1 MTEQERPIDA
11 HLVADRLP
19 LEAIPLIDFG
29 PFRSGMAAERRRVA
43 AEIDQACRNIGF
55 FYIVNHGVARELV
68 EQTFTEAA
76 RFFALPPAEKAR
88 ISIARS
94 PCHRGYFALG
104 DENLDPARQTTA
116 GDFKEGIKIGRDL
129 APDHPLVLAGTPLHG
144 PNQWPSNLPGWQEAM
159 ERYYAALS
167 GLGRELMAAFGLA
180 LGLSE
185 DFFEDKLIG
194 PMATLG
200 PLHYPPQRG
209 RITEQRLGAGAHT
222 DFGCLTILAQDASG
236 GLQVQ
241 NCAGTW
247 VDAPPIDGSFVVNI
261 GDMMARWSN
270 DLYASTRHRVINL
283 SGRDRYSLPFFFD
296 PDFDAALTCLA
307 TCVSPQRPARYPP
320 TTGGQHLLDRIDAT
334 FAYRGTRL
342 PDDREDRA
350 CSD

>member
-1 MTEQERPIDA
+1 MTVQKRPIDA
-11 HLVADRLP
+11 TLVAQRLP
-19 LEAIPLIDFG
+19 LEKIPLVDFG
-29 PFRSGMAAERRRVA
+29 LFRSGTAADRRRVA
-43 AEIDQACRNIGF
+43 AEIDRACRNIGF
-55 FYIVNHGVARELV
+55 FYVVNHGVPRALV
-68 EQTFTEAA
+68 EAA
-76 RFFALPPAEKAR
+76 FAQAKRFFQLPSAEKAL

-104 DENLDPARQTTA
+104 GENLDPAQQTAA

-129 APDHPLVLAGTPLHG
+129 AADHPLVLAGTPLHG
-144 PNQWPSNLPGWQEAM
+144 PNQWPSNLPGWREVM
-159 ERYYAALS
+159 EDYYAALS
-167 GLGRELMAAFGLA
+167 SLGRDLMAAFALA
-180 LGLSE
+180 LGLRE
-185 DFFEDKLIG
+185 DFFEDKLTG

-200 PLHYPPQRG
+200 PLHYPPQSG
-209 RITEQRLGAGAHT
+209 RITEKRLGAGAHT

-247 VDAPPIDGSFVVNI
+247 VDAPPVEGGFVVNI

-283 SGRDRYSLPFFFD
+283 SGHDRYSLPFFFD
-296 PDFDAALTCLA
+296 PDFDAALACLE

-334 FAYRGTRL
+334 FAYRGTAL
-342 PDDREDRA
+342 DGHDDRFRQD
-350 CSD
+350 